1 MRYEELTI
9 EGRNAVMEANKTRS
23 SFKQALLRDVDIPVA
38 PMISLPIEQRVEE
51 EATAPVPTLIPVP
64 VPVFPPATPI
74 VPKVVVADDDVEI
87 IFSEKESDA
96 EFEVAEQTVNEAV
109 EEPIKESVEDVSSEP
124 VEEAIEEPAEKNVE
138 ESSGQPAV
146 ENSDSL
152 TDVESE
158 NHTEESAEEESAEDG
173 QTDAEDLDTSVE
185 NPGSDFTGFKKR
197 LWFIRV
203 IKAAVCG
210 VAAGSAVAGVWL
222 ILSKLAVIGA
232 EPITSLYIGL
242 IIAALVG
249 GAVFLISRKSDKAF
263 AEELDEQFDLKARVQ
278 TMVAYR
284 EEEGVL
290 VSLQRQDTDDALSR
304 IPVESYKF
312 KKFWIYITALV
323 LSVAILFTGVFV
335 KNMRDYVPEEEIEPF
350 VLTDAQRKGIGEII
364 RDLKPMEEEF
374 REPIIEELES
384 LLAKLETITTMPD
397 ASAALTE
404 SMAVICSI
412 TYESS
417 TATEML
423 NALWDSNDIY
433 FRYLAKALDTS
444 SLSEPDWGDF
454 AEKMVEYK
462 SILMGDNN
470 EGDEALRGVASLKWA
485 LDNMNRKLDMTLQS
499 SGLDSSDEIY
509 AAIEELFNANPGGL
523 NVILAAIDGYDDDE
537 AREALDLC
545 FNLKGRLIYDAIALN
560 RVNAAAGERA
570 MTRLAGLFPI
580 LLPEF
585 ERPEFVKNGE
595 SVDGSQGSASD
606 KEDENGK
613 NDGGIGEGAT
623 YGSDDLVLDPLTGKY
638 VKYVE
643 LIDKYY
649 ALMNEKLNSGSY
661 TEEQQEAIRKYFNL
675 LYSGL
680 EKEEGK

>member
-1 MRYEELTI
+1 MAIYGI
-9 EGRNAVMEANKTRS
+9 EPNKTEPNKNRS

-38 PMISLPIEQRVEE
+38 PMISLTIEQRCEE
-51 EATAPVPTLIPVP
+51 EATVPVPTLVPIPVP
-64 VPVFPPATPI
+64 IFPPATHI
-74 VPKVVVADDDVEI
+74 ASEVVVADKDVDI
-87 IFSEKESDA
+87 IFNENEWDA
-96 EFEVAEQTVNEAV
+96 EPDIAEQIADEVVEEPVKDAV
-109 EEPIKESVEDVSSEP
+109 EEDDADVSPEP
-124 VEEAIEEPAEKNVE
+124 VEDTIEEPAEEIAE
-138 ESSGQPAV
+138 EGFEQPDE
-146 ENSDSL
+146 ENSNYV
-152 TDVESE
+152 TDMESE
-158 NHTEESAEEESAEDG
+158 NHIEVVAKEENSEDG
-173 QTDAEDLDTSVE
+173 PADADDLDTLIE
-185 NPGSDFTGFKKR
+185 EPGSDFAGFKKR
-197 LWFIRV
+197 LRFIRI
-203 IKAAVCG
+203 IKAAICG
-210 VAAGSAVAGVWL
+210 VAVGSAVAGVWL

-242 IIAALVG
+242 IIAVLVG
-249 GAVFLISRKSDKAF
+249 GAVFLVSRKSDKAF
-263 AEELDEQFDLKARVQ
+263 AEELDEQFNLKARVQ

-284 EEEGVL
+284 EEEGGL
-290 VSLQRQDTDDALSR
+290 IAIQRQDADNALSR

-312 KKFWIYITALV
+312 KKLWIYITALV

-364 RDLKPMEEEF
+364 RDLEPMEEEF
-374 REPIIEELES
+374 REPIVEELES
-384 LLAKLETITTMPD
+384 LLAKLETIDTMPD
-397 ASAALTE
+397 AHIALTE

-433 FRYLAKALDTS
+433 LRYFAKALDTS

-454 AEKMVEYK
+454 AENIVEYK
-462 SILMGDNN
+462 AILMGDNN
-470 EGDEALRGVASLKWA
+470 EGEDALHGATALKWA
-485 LDNMNRKLDMTLQS
+485 IDSMSRKLDMTLQS

-523 NVILAAIDGYDDDE
+523 NVILAELDGYDDDE

-545 FNLKGRLIYDAIALN
+545 FNLNGKLIYDAIALN
-560 RVNAAAGERA
+560 RVNAATGERA
-570 MTRLAGLFPI
+570 MTRIAGLFSI

-595 SVDGSQGSASD
+595 SVDGGQGSAGD
-606 KEDENGK
+606 KEDEGGK
-613 NDGGIGEGAT
+613 NDGGIGKGDT
-623 YGSDDLVLDPLTGKY
+623 YGSDDLVLDPFTGKY
-638 VKYVE
+638 VKYSE
-643 LIDKYY
+643 LINTYY
-649 ALMNEKLNSGSY
+649 AKMNEKLNSGAY